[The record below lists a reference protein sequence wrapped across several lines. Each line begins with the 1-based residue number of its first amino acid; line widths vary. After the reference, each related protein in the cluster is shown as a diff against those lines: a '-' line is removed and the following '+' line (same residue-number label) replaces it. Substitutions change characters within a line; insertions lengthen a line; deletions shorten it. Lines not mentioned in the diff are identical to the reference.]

1 MIKKCTRKMDSL
13 FNENDYGIFSAK
25 LQESLNDENVY
36 AKVLKIKDMEDGG
49 YKYHLSLINEF
60 MFEADQYFFV
70 QENQSPVGPVAEEN
84 LRIFRGY
91 HPFIY
96 EFEGEDSD
104 DLVYQEMRQYEGKW
118 IKIQL
123 KDIDSYDSAENDIII
138 DGTMVFSASPL
149 ISAGKR
155 LCFNRR
161 ELGRKVVERLNKIY
175 GKDKIAENTR
185 GCVNNRNI
193 YNKFL
198 RRIPEDICKI
208 NGIIYEVGNAN
219 NIKLDLI
226 SQKVHCQVLYDVGCG
241 VSYASDEKERI
252 KKNLEC
258 LFKSEFQAVILS
270 HWDLDHI
277 LAVGYYNP
285 RILYAQDQI
294 WIAPDINLLEP
305 EECSVSAARLAGYV
319 AKSSMLYLSNKLG
332 KELGSRDNVFKLWQG
347 LGTKKREATH
357 NNNIG
362 LLIEISGAGV
372 WKIETATDRLETK
385 KERKIHALLAGDCPF
400 DNMPEWLK
408 KHTLY
413 DFLITPHHGS
423 DRTVPDIYGEE
434 ISAAVICAGS
444 GGAFPGDEHVKRL
457 RENGFWGI
465 YETSKVGNIKV
476 ELNVWVH

>member
-1 MIKKCTRKMDSL
+1 MIKMDSVL
-13 FNENDYGIFSAK
+13 NENDYGMFSAK

-36 AKVLKIKDMEDGG
+36 AKVLQIEEMEDGG
-49 YKYHLSLINEF
+49 HMYRFSLINEF
-60 MFEADQYFFV
+60 MFEVDQYFFA
-70 QENQSPVGPVAEEN
+70 QGNQMPVGSVSEEN

-96 EFEGEDSD
+96 EFEGEDFEE
-104 DLVYQEMRQYEGKW
+104 LVYQEMRQYEGEW

-123 KDIDSYDSAENDIII
+123 KDIDSYGSDENDIVI

-149 ISAGKR
+149 IRAGKR

-161 ELGRKVVERLNKIY
+161 ELGRKEVERLNKIY
-175 GKDKIAENTR
+175 GKDKIAENTK
-185 GCVNNRNI
+185 GCVNNRNT

-208 NGIIYEVGNAN
+208 KGIVYEVGNAN

-241 VSYASDEKERI
+241 VSYAADEKERI

-258 LFKSEFQAVILS
+258 LFESEFQAVILS

-285 RILYAQDQI
+285 RILFAQDQI
-294 WIAPDINLLEP
+294 WIAPNINLLEP
-305 EECSVSAARLAGYV
+305 KECSLSAARLAGYV
-319 AKSSMLYLSNKLG
+319 AKNSNLYLANKLG

-362 LLIEISGAGV
+362 IMIEISGAGF
-372 WKIETATDRLETK
+372 WKIETAKDCLETK

-400 DNMPEWLK
+400 DNMPERPK

-423 DRTVPDIYGEE
+423 DRTVPDIRGEE
-434 ISAAVICAGS
+434 RSAAVICAGS
-444 GGAFPGDEHVKRL
+444 GGEFPGAEHVNKL

-465 YETSKVGNIKV
+465 YKTSEDGNIEV
-476 ELNVWVH
+476 ELKV